1 MHHKLKM
8 KAARASGQGD
18 DQTQQPM
25 DKPLHPPPPIQVITR
40 TTNSGDRDPYPT
52 GTRNLV
58 ASDLGARS
66 NTEERVFNGLNDSE
80 ACRTSAGGSPLM
92 NLRRDNGCVLRS
104 SGADALTEVKD
115 QTKRSGDPINPAVCI
130 AAGAVVVRSSAHEM
144 EAFDPRVMTLMD
156 RENNNFH
163 SRKTM
168 LLDATPHPPPPPHP
182 PPMSAYFFQ
191 SPGHNITHIRAAFG
205 FSAFFPHRPTPFYPL
220 NAPPLPSDH
229 PHTPHHQMMRS
240 SPVIGTTDGT
250 PLVGGHERRRD
261 LSRLATGTPAGVA
274 PPGQTPV
281 RKVVRRI
288 FTNSRERWRQQ
299 NVNGAFA
306 ELRKLVPT
314 HPPDKKLS
322 KNEIL
327 RLAIK
332 YIKLLDKVIEFQK
345 AQSGEISR
353 DSVSSGSGNLMKS
366 SPSTDCRG
374 SRESDG
380 MEVDCGD
387 GEDEPMMNG
396 GGLHSPAISSAGSS
410 FYDGDSSA
418 DEEESST

>member
-8 KAARASGQGD
+8 KAARASGQTD
-18 DQTQQPM
+18 DQIQQPI
-25 DKPLHPPPPIQVITR
+25 DRPLHPPPPTQTIAR
-40 TTNSGDRDPYPT
+40 TANSGDRDPYPA

-58 ASDLGARS
+58 ASNLGGL
-66 NTEERVFNGLNDSE
+66 NIEERAFNGLDDTQV
-80 ACRTSAGGSPLM
+80 RTSNEGSPR
-92 NLRRDNGCVLRS
+92 NPSRDNGNVRS
-104 SGADALTEVKD
+104 GGDAVTEVKD
-115 QTKRSGDPINPAVCI
+115 NTKRSGDTMNPVCS
-130 AAGAVVVRSSAHEM
+130 AAGGIVVQPPAHEM
-144 EAFDPRVMTLMD
+144 EVFDPRVMTLMD

-163 SRKTM
+163 SRKT
-168 LLDATPHPPPPPHP
+168 LLMDAAPHPPPSHPPPPHP

-191 SPGHNITHIRAAFG
+191 APGPNITHIRAAFG

-220 NAPPLPSDH
+220 TAPPPPADH
-229 PHTPHHQMMRS
+229 SHPPHHQMMRS
-240 SPVIGTTDGT
+240 SPVIGTADVTS
-250 PLVGGHERRRD
+250 LVGGHQRRRD
-261 LSRLATGTPAGVA
+261 MPRLPSGAPAGVA

-332 YIKLLDKVIEFQK
+332 YIKLLDKVIEYQK

-353 DSVSSGSGNLMKS
+353 DSVTSGSGNPMKS
-366 SPSTDCRG
+366 SPSTDGRG
-374 SRESDG
+374 NRDADG
-380 MEVDCGD
+380 MEVDCAD
-387 GEDEPMMNG
+387 GEDGAMNV
-396 GGLHSPAISSAGSS
+396 GLPSPAISSAGSS